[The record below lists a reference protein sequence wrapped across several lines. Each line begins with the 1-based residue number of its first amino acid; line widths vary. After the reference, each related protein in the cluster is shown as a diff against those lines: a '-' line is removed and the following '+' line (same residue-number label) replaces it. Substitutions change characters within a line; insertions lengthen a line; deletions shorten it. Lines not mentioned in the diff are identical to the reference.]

1 VSERRWTKEPNE
13 EVRSAKTAW
22 DWLQLLIVPIAL
34 AGIGYL
40 FNHAENTRD
49 RHREDARANQA
60 QFIAAENRR
69 DQVLQDYVSKI
80 DDLVLARRLRQSTE
94 TSDLRSVARTLTLTA
109 LRRLDGKRK
118 GEVVRFLAD
127 AELINGPGSPV
138 VELGD
143 ADLRG
148 VVLSDASLSE
158 TVFDSAD
165 LRRANFRGSAL
176 DSVQFKY
183 ARLERA
189 SFAGAT
195 LHGVAFTVAGLEH
208 ASFRDARMGNAL
220 SVQRGAPV
228 PVVFQGAC
236 LSDADFDGSDARV
249 ARLGGAQGVRV
260 SFDHARLTAASLDG
274 AELGDSA
281 LGGAVTRALP
291 KGWTKHGVPLTAH
304 ERRKLCALA
313 RGTG

>member
-1 VSERRWTKEPNE
+1 MSERRWTKEPNE
-13 EVRSAKTAW
+13 EVRPAKTGW

-40 FNHAENTRD
+40 FNHAENARD
-49 RHREDARANQA
+49 RKREDARADQA
-60 QFIAAENRR
+60 LFIAAENRR

-80 DDLVLARRLRQSTE
+80 DDLVITQRLRQSKA

-138 VELGD
+138 VDLSD

-148 VVLSDASLSE
+148 VVLTDASLSDA
-158 TVFDSAD
+158 VFGSAD
-165 LRRANFRGSAL
+165 LRGADFGRSAL
-176 DSVQFKY
+176 DSVQFKF
-183 ARLERA
+183 ARLDRA

-195 LHGVAFTVAGLEH
+195 MEGVDFTVARLVH
-208 ASFRDARMGNAL
+208 ASFRGARMGDAVNR
-220 SVQRGAPV
+220 RGAPV
-228 PVVFQGAC
+228 PVVFQSAC
-236 LSDADFDGSDARV
+236 LSEANFDGSDARL
-249 ARLGGAQGVRV
+249 ARLGGAEGVHVR
-260 SFDHARLTAASLDG
+260 FDHARLTPASLDG

-291 KGWTKHGVPLTAH
+291 KGWTKHGVRLTAAQ
-304 ERRKLCALA
+304 RRRLCALA
-313 RGTG
+313 RGTR